1 MKNNRYIV
9 FAAMGIELVGIM
21 LACIYLGRI
30 LDQKY
35 NSQGLIMVFL
45 SMLGLAGWIYQM
57 VVMAKNTEKNSAKE
71 EPEQNQNSGPSS
83 LN

>member
-1 MKNNRYIV
+1 MKNNRYII

-21 LACIYLGRI
+21 LACIYLGRL

-45 SMLGLAGWIYQM
+45 SMLGLGGWIFQM
-57 VVMAKNTEKNSAKE
+57 VVMAKNLEKNAAKD
-71 EPEQNQNSGPSS
+71 EPEQNQDSGPNF

>member
-35 NSQGLIMVFL
+35 NSQGLLMVFL
-45 SMLGLAGWIYQM
+45 SMLGLGGWIYQM
-57 VVMAKNTEKNSAKE
+57 VVMAKNAEKNAPKE
-71 EPEQNQNSGPSS
+71 EPEQNQNSGPNS